1 MPPSS
6 HPLPV
11 SVASMV
17 RPGGGGGGTCC
28 GAQKGTG
35 LRRQDQPQFPASSSP
50 VVSPR
55 PTSATPRDDTPLPE
69 AAIGLLT
76 SPHCFLPGSSCN

>member
-1 MPPSS
+1 MERCPPVPT
-6 HPLPV
+6 PLPV
-11 SVASMV
+11 SAASMV
-17 RPGGGGGGTCC
+17 SPGGGGGGGTCC
-28 GAQKGTG
+28 GAEIGTG
-35 LRRQDQPQFPASSSP
+35 LRCQDQPQFPASSSP

-76 SPHCFLPGSSCN
+76 SL

>member
-6 HPLPV
+6 HPPTCLR
-11 SVASMV
+11 SVHGEPWG
-17 RPGGGGGGTCC
+17 RGWGGTCC
-28 GAQKGTG
+28 GAEIGTG
-35 LRRQDQPQFPASSSP
+35 LRCQDQPQFPASSSP

-76 SPHCFLPGSSCN
+76 SL